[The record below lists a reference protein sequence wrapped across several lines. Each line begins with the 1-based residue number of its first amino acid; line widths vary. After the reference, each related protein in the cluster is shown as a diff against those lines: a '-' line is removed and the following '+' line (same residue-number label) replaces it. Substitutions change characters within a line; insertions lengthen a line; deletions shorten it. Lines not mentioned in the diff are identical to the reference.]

1 MEDSGKF
8 DVLVVGA
15 GPVGLVVASE
25 LAKTGIPVTII
36 DRRNKPTRHSKAN
49 VLWPRSLELLA
60 RLNITDILARQA
72 HQLQMINFH
81 KETQIIAS
89 HNFSSLLDSP
99 YPFALTQPQPAT
111 EMVLEQ
117 NLRQLGITVDR
128 ELELV
133 NLQQSE
139 HTVDVVLQR
148 PDKTLEN
155 RHFAWVIGADGKN
168 STVREK
174 SGIYFTNEVVPIMF
188 TLVDAYANGVPANQA
203 DYYFGS
209 QGSLAIAPIGPNLY
223 RFATSAF
230 ALEDVESIKDSL
242 QKLLNNLGVLGEI
255 TRVRYAAQFQ
265 AMIGQASTYRKGRV
279 LLAGDAAHLSTPASG
294 QGMNTGIQDAIAL
307 GWRLAHVLLGH
318 IDESSLNE
326 YDEERR
332 SHVDSVLA
340 WTRAQTAQVDENSQ
354 TLSTT
359 KTDMPSIRQIAQLD
373 VQYGKTGTRI
383 PPLPRSV
390 LRYQNDYDP
399 AAPSVLLYPGDIYS
413 AERWIKEV
421 ARIRSIAPAYFQVVD
436 LAGKALEPRLTSIS
450 SLGRTALIVRPDQ
463 HLQLSID
470 PANLSVDTFTEL
482 GWRR

>member
-36 DRRNKPTRHSKAN
+36 DKRNKPTWHSKAN

-174 SGIYFTNEVVPIMF
+174 SGIYFTNEVVPIM
-188 TLVDAYANGVPANQA
+188 LMHMLMV
-203 DYYFGS
+203 S
-209 QGSLAIAPIGPNLY
+209 QPIKPITILAPRA
-223 RFATSAF
+223 AW
-230 ALEDVESIKDSL
+230 
-242 QKLLNNLGVLGEI
+242 LL
-255 TRVRYAAQFQ
+255 
-265 AMIGQASTYRKGRV
+265 
-279 LLAGDAAHLSTPASG
+279 LL
-294 QGMNTGIQDAIAL
+294 
-307 GWRLAHVLLGH
+307 
-318 IDESSLNE
+318 
-326 YDEERR
+326 
-332 SHVDSVLA
+332 
-340 WTRAQTAQVDENSQ
+340 
-354 TLSTT
+354 
-359 KTDMPSIRQIAQLD
+359 
-373 VQYGKTGTRI
+373 
-383 PPLPRSV
+383 
-390 LRYQNDYDP
+390 
-399 AAPSVLLYPGDIYS
+399 
-413 AERWIKEV
+413 
-421 ARIRSIAPAYFQVVD
+421 
-436 LAGKALEPRLTSIS
+436 
-450 SLGRTALIVRPDQ
+450 
-463 HLQLSID
+463 
-470 PANLSVDTFTEL
+470 
-482 GWRR
+482 